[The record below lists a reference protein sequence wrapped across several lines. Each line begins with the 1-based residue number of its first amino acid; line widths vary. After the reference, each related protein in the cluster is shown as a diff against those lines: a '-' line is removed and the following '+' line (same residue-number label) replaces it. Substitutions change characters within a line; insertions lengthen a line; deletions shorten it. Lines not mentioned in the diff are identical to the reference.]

1 MTVCIVQNLTEKN
14 TSIIQNLPYIWAEM
28 SKAPNKMKN
37 VANDLKPT

>member
-1 MTVCIVQNLTEKN
+1 MDGIFSSPLHYELGLVKLWVK
-14 TSIIQNLPYIWAEM
+14 M